1 MCYVAGIDKGD
12 GTGTNQRTFRSGS
25 NKYPRGEVCEQR
37 LQQET
42 PIVFRPSSLPT
53 ILPPPMEASSSS
65 SSSLIEIYARWDHA
79 NSTRLESPYTNS
91 CPNFRGVTRPLHP
104 WEYSAKLPLPA
115 PSTDEHRQM
124 FLDWIRFSYLSLSF
138 SSALIAQ
145 PGGTFRSL
153 YLPGNIF
160 LRISSIEKRNRAK
173 KDAMDCVK
181 GRAGLTVRW

>member
-115 PSTDEHRQM
+115 PSTDDHRQM

-160 LRISSIEKRNRAK
+160 LRISSIEERRGI
-173 KDAMDCVK
+173 
-181 GRAGLTVRW
+181 GRRKMRWIALRGGLV

>member
-12 GTGTNQRTFRSGS
+12 GTRTNQRTFRSGS

-37 LQQET
+37 LQRET

-53 ILPPPMEASSSS
+53 ILPPPMEASSS

-115 PSTDEHRQM
+115 PSTDDHRQM
-124 FLDWIRFSYLSLSF
+124 FLDWIRFSYLSLSLPLWLHSREERFVLCICRAIF
-138 SSALIAQ
+138 SFEFPRSRRGIGRRKMRWIALR
-145 PGGTFRSL
+145 GGL
-153 YLPGNIF
+153 
-160 LRISSIEKRNRAK
+160 
-173 KDAMDCVK
+173 V
-181 GRAGLTVRW
+181 